1 MSARPY
7 YLTRKPSTQ
16 NTRACWT
23 SPSSGE
29 LYCGICLRATIAAR
43 LGAECPA
50 CGSTIERILEV
61 SEGGRR
67 SSLGPLRNR
76 VPPQLRQRS
85 GWGKLSLDDELDA
98 SAKMGRADPRSI
110 LKGNVA
116 FATTLRVVWSALYA
130 AMLA

>member
-7 YLTRKPSTQ
+7 YLTRKPSSQ
-16 NTRACWT
+16 NTRACWI

-29 LYCGICLRATIAAR
+29 LYCGICLSATIAAR

-76 VPPQLRQRS
+76 VAVTSAAKERV
-85 GWGKLSLDDELDA
+85 GK
-98 SAKMGRADPRSI
+98 
-110 LKGNVA
+110 
-116 FATTLRVVWSALYA
+116 VVTR
-130 AMLA
+130 